1 MEVRQLRYFL
11 QVYEDGS
18 ILRAA
23 QHISI
28 SQQAL
33 SKAISALEQEV
44 GVPLFLRSARGLTP
58 TETGELLRELA
69 QPVVDSMDALQE
81 RISVFSK
88 LHSTQF
94 SFGISQGVEHFV
106 RQKDIDDFCARTP
119 AAHIAIE
126 EHAYDICE
134 SLVENGALTAALISG
149 PVQNP
154 RLVTVNLLRAQR
166 VALVRRESPLAQKDV
181 IHISDLRDHRLVMN
195 INNRCY
201 KRFCALCR
209 GRGFEPVTHRV
220 GDTST
225 VYDLCNEQ
233 NYVGISIDFL
243 LQRFWRSYPDVVAR
257 PIDFNEISYPIDLIV
272 SPSQYNR
279 KIVRE
284 LIDHICRS
292 VQAIHEEDLRH
303 PIAAAAGPET

>member
-88 LHSTQF
+88 LHSTNF
-94 SFGISQGVEHFV
+94 CIGICQGIEHFV
-106 RQKDIDDFCARTP
+106 RQKDIDAFCP
-119 AAHIAIE
+119 AGAPLQIAIE
-126 EHAYDICE
+126 EHAYDVCE
-134 SLVENGALTAALISG
+134 SLVENGSMTAAVISG

-154 RLVTVNLLRAQR
+154 HLVTISLCRRQR
-166 VALVRRESPLAQKDV
+166 IALMRRDHPLAQKEL
-181 IHISDLRDHRLVMN
+181 IHISDLKGYRLALN

-201 KRFCALCR
+201 KRFCALCQS
-209 GRGFEPVTHRV
+209 RGFDPIGRRV

-225 VYDLCNEQ
+225 VYNLCSEQ
-233 NYVGISIDFL
+233 NYVGISIDFIVQHL
-243 LQRFWRSYPDVVAR
+243 WQSYPDVVAR

-303 PIAAAAGPET
+303 PTAAGTGPET